1 MASQQMQEVKALLRQ
16 RRDEAAGKPEPT
28 IEEARAS
35 MEEMLG
41 AFPAVEGATLQ
52 AVDAGGVPAEWTLR
66 DPAADPGSSPTL
78 LYFHGG
84 GYTVGS
90 PATHRRLVTSL
101 CLAAGVDGLSVD
113 YRLAPEHPFPAALDD
128 ALCAYRWL
136 TGPAGVHPSK
146 VVVSGDSA
154 GGGLAVAL
162 LVALRDAGDP
172 QPAGAYLLSPWTDLA
187 ATGESRRSRADVE
200 PMLEVQGEGRSAQ
213 VYAAGQPLDNPL
225 VSPLYAELGGLAP
238 LLVQV
243 GDHEILLDDS
253 TRLADSARSAGVDVE
268 LSVWPEAFHV
278 FQILVGVIPEADQAV
293 AAAGRWIAARVS
305 AGVAS

>member
-1 MASQQMQEVKALLRQ
+1 MASQQMQDVKALLRQ

-28 IEEARAS
+28 IEQAREA
-35 MEEMLG
+35 MEEMLS
-41 AFPAVEGATLQ
+41 AFPSVEGATNQ
-52 AVDAGGVPAEWTLR
+52 PVDAGGVPAEWTFR
-66 DPAADPGSSPTL
+66 DPAATAGASPTL
-78 LYFHGG
+78 LYLHGG

-90 PATHRRLVTSL
+90 PVTHRRLVTSL
-101 CLAAGVDGLSVD
+101 CLAAGVDALSVD

-128 ALCAYRWL
+128 ALGAYRWL
-136 TGPAGVHPSK
+136 TGPAGVNPRK

-154 GGGLAVAL
+154 GGGLATAL

-172 QPAGAYLLSPWTDLA
+172 QPAGAYLLSPWSDLA
-187 ATGESRRSRADVE
+187 ATGASRRSRADVE
-200 PMLEVQGEGRSAQ
+200 PMLEVQGEGRSARM
-213 VYAAGQPLDNPL
+213 YAAGRLLDDPL
-225 VSPLYAELGGLAP
+225 VSPLYAQLSGLAP
-238 LLVQV
+238 LLIQV
-243 GDHEILLDDS
+243 GDHEILLDDA

-305 AGVAS
+305 AEVAP